1 MTPKGEGMPFKSGL
15 PNNETTRPRT
25 LEDALADAE
34 RAIEEKRE
42 RRARKEQDH
51 DSDARE
57 KIDAAKDRAARIMGE
72 REYED
77 EKGGA

>member
-15 PNNETTRPRT
+15 PNNESARPRT

-34 RAIEEKRE
+34 RLIEEKRE
-42 RRARKEQDH
+42 HRARKEQGQGF
-51 DSDARE
+51 DARE

-72 REYED
+72 REDD
-77 EKGGA
+77 EPRES